1 MVKTYDVPTQ
11 VYFTIKVDHEAYYG
25 VAFGE

>member
-11 VYFTIKVDHEAYYG
+11 IYFTVKVDHEAHHG